1 MRIVNIVCVRSGT
14 PINIDSFPIF
24 EEQLSEDVVNKVEEL
39 FIEMIEK
46 FVPNLSDE
54 DKDGYLED
62 GFFSDDNGYEIYI
75 IWSYSGNE

>member
-1 MRIVNIVCVRSGT
+1 MNTRNIS
-14 PINIDSFPIF
+14 
-24 EEQLSEDVVNKVEEL
+24 
-39 FIEMIEK
+39 
-46 FVPNLSDE
+46 VPNLSDE